1 MCAWLQGVLEIDGH
15 QIMEG
20 PNVCVG
26 LALYRSATLD
36 LVITDIMLA
45 RQNGVKP
52 TLMLIRGFLK
62 ARALLR
68 GKVIALTH
76 NQAFPSFLDAGKLFG
91 VRRTLQIP
99 FSPEQL
105 LAVVRQELHAKE
117 TMSLRSIVAKIGG
130 AVSLWRGQVCRA
142 GQIGERGR
150 VAPHG
155 GHR

>member
-1 MCAWLQGVLEIDGH
+1 VRLAAGRTRNRRPPDYASPQCLRGL
-15 QIMEG
+15 G
-20 PNVCVG
+20 PVPECH
-26 LALYRSATLD
+26 LD

-45 RQNGVKP
+45 RQKGVKL

-76 NQAFPSFLDAGKLFG
+76 NPAFPSFLDAGKLFG
-91 VRRTLQIP
+91 VCRTLQIP

-130 AVSLWRGQVCRA
+130 GVSLWRGQVCRA

-150 VAPHG
+150 VAPHV